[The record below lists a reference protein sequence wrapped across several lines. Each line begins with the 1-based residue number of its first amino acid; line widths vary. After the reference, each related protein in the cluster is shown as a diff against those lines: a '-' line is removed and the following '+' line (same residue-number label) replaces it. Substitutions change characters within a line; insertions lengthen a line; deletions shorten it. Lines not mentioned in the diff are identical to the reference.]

1 MILQLLDELSEQL
14 TDVIFYKINIDEKE
28 DIFNVIDIITIPTFH
43 FYKDNNKIDEI
54 TGVNWILL
62 KQKIIDNK

>member
-1 MILQLLDELSEQL
+1 MSIRLIFYNLQQLDRQQWKYIKH
-14 TDVIFYKINIDEKE
+14 IFYKINIDEKE

-54 TGVNWILL
+54 TGG
-62 KQKIIDNK
+62 KYT